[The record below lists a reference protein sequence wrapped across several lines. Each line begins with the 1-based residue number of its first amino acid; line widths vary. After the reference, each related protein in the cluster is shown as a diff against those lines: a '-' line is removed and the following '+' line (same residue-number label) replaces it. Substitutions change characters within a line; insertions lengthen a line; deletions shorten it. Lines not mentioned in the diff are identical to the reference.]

1 MGRKIDRIYLNKS
14 NLLKLKDPI
23 FDPTFYAVHH
33 VSSNLDFS
41 SEKMLSAIKTLEKET
56 VKM

>member
-1 MGRKIDRIYLNKS
+1 MDRKNIKIIKKMTNT
-14 NLLKLKDPI
+14 LKYRDPV

-41 SEKMLSAIKTLEKET
+41 SDKMLDAIKTLEQK
-56 VKM
+56 

>member
-1 MGRKIDRIYLNKS
+1 MLNR
-14 NLLKLKDPI
+14 KDPL

-41 SEKMLSAIKTLEKET
+41 SEKMEKAIHMLDEKLVT
-56 VKM
+56 K